1 MIVIDDV
8 QPTPREHRAIT
19 KGWGAIHWACIPY
32 TYAFLAGL
40 LVYGVVVSVIA
51 GDVLPPL
58 LFSGVVVASWLVW
71 RGGLRLVQRA
81 SASATRSAPTGSL
94 KWRWSIDQQG
104 LLFENGLQS
113 NRLDWAGV
121 KTVQEEADRFLFLVT
136 PSNNPVLPKRLL
148 DGDQMDR
155 FRALVAEAKAS
166 GRLGGGVDYQA
177 PSSDKA

>member
-1 MIVIDDV
+1 VIVIEAV
-8 QPTPREHRAIT
+8 QPTPREQRVIT
-19 KGWGAIHWACIPY
+19 KGWGAIHWACIPC
-32 TYAFLAGL
+32 TYAFLGGL
-40 LVYGVVVSVIA
+40 LVYGITANIIA
-51 GDVLPPL
+51 GDVLPSL
-58 LFSGVVVASWLVW
+58 LFSGVLIVSWLMW
-71 RGGLRLVQRA
+71 WGGIRLVRRV
-81 SASATRSAPTGSL
+81 SASATLKAPTGPL
-94 KWRWSIDQQG
+94 NWRWTVDREG
-104 LLFENGLQS
+104 LLFENGLQA

-155 FRALVAEAKAS
+155 FRALLAEAEAS

>member
-1 MIVIDDV
+1 M
-8 QPTPREHRAIT
+8 
-19 KGWGAIHWACIPY
+19 
-32 TYAFLAGL
+32 
-40 LVYGVVVSVIA
+40 
-51 GDVLPPL
+51 
-58 LFSGVVVASWLVW
+58 
-71 RGGLRLVQRA
+71 
-81 SASATRSAPTGSL
+81 